1 MSVSMS
7 ISTPYLMS
15 FPYVYDGSAQPL
27 MSESDSYESVLPPA
41 YAVSQAS
48 AFEHSSPRPASS
60 PIDLAALYDDDAPDP
75 ILPPNDAYSFVPSG
89 SDSDSD
95 SDSDPGSD
103 VTLHDEPLPEVCPT
117 LQLCPTEVVDST
129 LSPVDPA
136 FLGSLDIDLVA
147 SPLDA
152 WADVC
157 YADSVLE
164 DNASEDDETG
174 SGKDSPHYQRPE
186 SRHAFASRVHSPH
199 TGHSVIEHVPLPC
212 TLGST
217 APNTTVKPMS
227 PPPLPSTPSSP
238 PLSYS
243 PSLSRSTPTLA
254 SPRARRAPF
263 SLDTIRSQSPLTP
276 ESEDDG
282 AHADDEGDGGYG
294 RANDPHLGLRGWTP
308 PRVWTGYEMWVP
320 VADVEEKVTA
330 LHLDL
335 GAQRRADGREKGDL
349 EQAALPQRVQF
360 NMRPTSPVPGYP
372 LLFSREPPNPADS
385 VHFFP
390 KRCRDEEGEDENRC
404 ACPSFTTSHSNPLKR
419 QDFTIHDSSPTMTLS
434 TCALVQTLGRLA
446 TSCSPP
452 LEDVQRAVLHADF
465 VTLLV
470 VTIAQLLRPSSIS
483 YSLHISASPI
493 HLHHDQYTFSPASI
507 SLGHL

>member
-1 MSVSMS
+1 MSDCNVA
-7 ISTPYLMS
+7 LQ
-15 FPYVYDGSAQPL
+15 VYDGSAQPL
-27 MSESDSYESVLPPA
+27 MSDSYESVLPPA

-48 AFEHSSPRPASS
+48 AFQQSVCSPPYSPRPLPRPPNVASILSPIQSPRPASS

-95 SDSDPGSD
+95 SNSGSDPDSD
-103 VTLHDEPLPEVCPT
+103 VTLHDEPLPEVRPT
-117 LQLCPTEVVDST
+117 LQLGPTEAVDST

-174 SGKDSPHYQRPE
+174 AGQDSPHFQRPE

-199 TGHSVIEHVPLPC
+199 TGHSVIEYVPLPLSTC

-217 APNTTVKPMS
+217 APNTTAKPVS
-227 PPPLPSTPSSP
+227 PPPLPSSPSSP

-263 SLDTIRSQSPLTP
+263 SLDTIRSQSPLTS
-276 ESEDDG
+276 ESDDDG

-294 RANDPHLGLRGWTP
+294 HMNDPHLGLRGWTP

-330 LHLDL
+330 LHLDF

-349 EQAALPQRVQF
+349 EQVALPQRVQF

-390 KRCRDEEGEDENRC
+390 KRCRDEEGEDEKPKREK
-404 ACPSFTTSHSNPLKR
+404 SFSR
-419 QDFTIHDSSPTMTLS
+419 RV
-434 TCALVQTLGRLA
+434 A
-446 TSCSPP
+446 
-452 LEDVQRAVLHADF
+452 
-465 VTLLV
+465 
-470 VTIAQLLRPSSIS
+470 
-483 YSLHISASPI
+483 SL
-493 HLHHDQYTFSPASI
+493 FR
-507 SLGHL
+507 